1 MKKFPYFTTF
11 AVTLSVLLCVSI
23 GYFISTCI
31 VSTNLFQL
39 TKKVESAQTS
49 YYALSIFSSDSE
61 EDLNAVKSEFQNKNC
76 AGYIFKSDKFYLVAS
91 VYKNINDA
99 ELVKNNLNV
108 NGYNAEVIKINI
120 PTFYLEGNFS
130 SQEEEILRL
139 ALNCKDKIFENLYDI
154 SISLDTQIIS
164 ETEAKLKVNET
175 YSSFETTKNNFETIF
190 KSSHLNDIEKLRDEI
205 ERVEEILEN
214 LTKENLEENQT
225 YSSLIKITYCKILLD
240 EINEN

>member
-11 AVTLSVLLCVSI
+11 AVTLSILLCISI

-49 YYALSIFSSDSE
+49 FYALSIYTSDN
-61 EDLNAVKSEFQNKNC
+61 EDDLIAVKKDFQKQNC
-76 AGYIFKSDKFYLVAS
+76 AGYIYHSDKFYLIAS
-91 VYKNINDA
+91 VYKNANDA
-99 ELVKNNLNV
+99 ELVKNNLSV
-108 NGYNAEVIKINI
+108 NGYNAEVVKVDI
-120 PTFYLEGNFS
+120 PAFYLEGNFS

-175 YSSFETTKNNFETIF
+175 YSNFETAKNNFETIF
-190 KSSHLNDIEKLRDEI
+190 KSNHLNDIEKLRSEF

-214 LTKENLEENQT
+214 LTKENLEEGQT
-225 YSSLIKITYCKILLD
+225 YSSLIKITYCKILFD
-240 EINEN
+240 EIN

>member
-11 AVTLSVLLCVSI
+11 AVTLSVLLCISI

-49 YYALSIFSSDSE
+49 FYALSIYTSDN
-61 EDLNAVKSEFQNKNC
+61 EDDLIAVKKDFQKQNC
-76 AGYIFKSDKFYLVAS
+76 AGYIYHSDKFYLIAS
-91 VYKNINDA
+91 VYKNANDA
-99 ELVKNNLNV
+99 ELVKNNLSV
-108 NGYNAEVIKINI
+108 NGYNAEVVKVDI
-120 PTFYLEGNFS
+120 PAFYLEGNFS

-175 YSSFETTKNNFETIF
+175 YSNFVTAKNNFETIF
-190 KSSHLNDIEKLRDEI
+190 KSNRLNDIEKLRSEF

-214 LTKENLEENQT
+214 LTKENLEEGQT

-240 EINEN
+240 EIN

>member
-11 AVTLSVLLCVSI
+11 AVTLSVLLCISI

-49 YYALSIFSSDSE
+49 FYALSIYTSDN
-61 EDLNAVKSEFQNKNC
+61 EDDLIAVKKDFQKQNC
-76 AGYIFKSDKFYLVAS
+76 AGYIYHSDKFYLIAS
-91 VYKNINDA
+91 VYKNANDA
-99 ELVKNNLNV
+99 ELVKNNLSV
-108 NGYNAEVIKINI
+108 NGYNAEVVKVDI
-120 PTFYLEGNFS
+120 PAFYLEGNFS

-175 YSSFETTKNNFETIF
+175 YSNFETAKNNFETIF
-190 KSSHLNDIEKLRDEI
+190 KSNRLNDIEKLRSEF

-214 LTKENLEENQT
+214 LTKENLEEGQT

-240 EINEN
+240 EIN